1 MKRIIPLQVSDE
13 FRDEYYSLF
22 YELSAEAFEAAKR
35 DAGVKR
41 YMTKKEAC
49 NYIGV
54 SFNYFQKLEQL
65 GLPTIEIDGK
75 TLVDREDI
83 SKFLNKYKRSL
94 SEIS

>member
-1 MKRIIPLQVSDE
+1 MGSNIQLKVSEE
-13 FRDEYYSLF
+13 FKTEYYSLF
-22 YELSAEAFEAAKR
+22 YELSKEAFKAAKE
-35 DAGVKR
+35 DIGVKR

-54 SFNYFQKLEQL
+54 SFNYFQKLVRM
-65 GLPTIEIDGK
+65 GMPTIEIDGK